1 MELGIE
7 YSLQLK
13 SVFLD
18 SAICAAGPGLVGKCK
33 GDCQWV
39 GRCSLKPDSKPKQM
53 SYDLSYDA
61 ESVQLW
67 RVMNGKIISKHR
79 RNLKRLKP
87 AVLTLDSEGT
97 VAAMNPNTNKDQ
109 SWTLVK
115 KE

>member
-18 SAICAAGPGLVGKCK
+18 SATCAARPGLVGKCK
-33 GDCQWV
+33 GDCKWKS
-39 GRCSLKPDSKPKQM
+39 RCSLKPDSKPAQM
-53 SYDLSYDA
+53 SYDA

-87 AVLTLDSEGT
+87 AVLTLDSEAT

>member
-1 MELGIE
+1 MA
-7 YSLQLK
+7 LK
-13 SVFLD
+13 LFTILKCVF
-18 SAICAAGPGLVGKCK
+18 GLLYIINF
-33 GDCQWV
+33 
-39 GRCSLKPDSKPKQM
+39 STEPEQM
-53 SYDLSYDA
+53 SYDT

-109 SWTLVK
+109 TWTLEK